1 MDKEA
6 TTVLTISRQLGCGG
20 AVIGQAVAKRLG
32 MRYADGEILERA
44 AKASGLLEGD
54 LAPVEE
60 RSPGFWQR
68 VLESLAMG
76 APDTALAPPIR
87 PSVSATR
94 LFEIESTIIR
104 EIAASCDAVI
114 VGRAGFHVL
123 AGRQGVTNVM
133 LHARLAWRIRHVMER
148 FGLATPDEAAA
159 MIETSDRRRAQ
170 FVRAVTGTCW
180 TDACA
185 FDLCV
190 DTSAAGFDVATEIV
204 TTLVASHLMRNRSAL
219 TQPVA

>member
-1 MDKEA
+1 MET
-6 TTVLTISRQLGCGG
+6 TTVLTVSRQLGCGG

-44 AKASGLLEGD
+44 AKAAGLLEGD

-123 AGRQGVTNVM
+123 AGRPGVTNVM
-133 LHARLAWRIRHVMER
+133 VHARLAWRIRRVMEV
-148 FGLATPDEAAA
+148 FSLATPDEAAA
-159 MIETSDRRRAQ
+159 MIEMSDRRRAQ
-170 FVRAVTGTCW
+170 FIRTVTGMCW

-190 DTSAAGFDVATEIV
+190 DTSATGLEVAVEVIA
-204 TTLVASHLMRNRSAL
+204 TLLASHLARNRGAL
-219 TQPVA
+219 AQPAV

>member
-1 MDKEA
+1 MTTDA

-20 AVIGQAVAKRLG
+20 AFIGQAVAKRLG

-44 AKASGLLEGD
+44 AKAAGLLEGD
-54 LAPVEE
+54 LVPVEE

-76 APDTALAPPIR
+76 APDAAVAPPVR
-87 PSVSATR
+87 PSISATR

-104 EIAASCDAVI
+104 EIAGSCDAVI

-123 AGRQGVTNVM
+123 AGRPGVTNVM
-133 LHARLAWRIRHVMER
+133 LHARLAWRIRRVMER
-148 FGLATPDEAAA
+148 LALATPDEAAS
-159 MIETSDRRRAQ
+159 MIELSDRRRAQ
-170 FVRAVTGTCW
+170 FVRAVTGICW

-185 FDLCV
+185 FDLCL
-190 DTSAAGFDVATEIV
+190 DTSAAGLDVATEII
-204 TTLVASHLMRNRSAL
+204 TTLVASKLANKQGA
-219 TQPVA
+219 PGPPAA